1 MKLGFF
7 MMPLHPPEKS
17 RTECFEED
25 VEFVVHADELGFTE
39 GWIGQHHT
47 LEWEPIPSN
56 DVFIAYCLPQ
66 TKNIR
71 LGSGVS
77 IIPQHHPVN
86 IAVRLAFL
94 DHLARGRFNCGFGQG
109 GTPTDWG
116 LFDLPDPKTQGLMT
130 LEGIDMILKL
140 WQTDPPFDFR
150 GKFWHI
156 KVENSNHELKMG
168 TLLKPYQKP
177 HPPIGMSVI
186 RGESKAARMA
196 GQRGYMP
203 ISANLLPSN
212 VLPVQW
218 KTYCEGAREAGRR
231 EPDRSI
237 WRVPRSIYIGESN
250 DEAWDHVLSGTFK
263 TSIDYLVGIFT
274 AANVLPLM
282 KADPDMAD
290 EDVTTEYFLK
300 KVCIIGDV
308 KSCIRQLEEVWEV
321 SGGFGTLLMTSKD
334 WDDRAKWRR
343 SMELLATKVLPALP
357 TVDAK
362 SA

>member
-1 MKLGFF
+1 
-7 MMPLHPPEKS
+7 
-17 RTECFEED
+17 
-25 VEFVVHADELGFTE
+25 
-39 GWIGQHHT
+39 
-47 LEWEPIPSN
+47 
-56 DVFIAYCLPQ
+56 
-66 TKNIR
+66 
-71 LGSGVS
+71 
-77 IIPQHHPVN
+77 
-86 IAVRLAFL
+86 
-94 DHLARGRFNCGFGQG
+94 
-109 GTPTDWG
+109 
-116 LFDLPDPKTQGLMT
+116 
-130 LEGIDMILKL
+130 
-140 WQTDPPFDFR
+140 
-150 GKFWHI
+150 
-156 KVENSNHELKMG
+156 MG
-168 TLLKPYQKP
+168 ALLKPYQKP

-186 RGESKAARMA
+186 RGESRAARMA

-321 SGGFGTLLMTSKD
+321 SGGFGTLLMTSKG

-343 SMELLATKVLPALP
+343 SMGWLASKVLPALP
-357 TVDAK
+357 TVEAK
-362 SA
+362 VA